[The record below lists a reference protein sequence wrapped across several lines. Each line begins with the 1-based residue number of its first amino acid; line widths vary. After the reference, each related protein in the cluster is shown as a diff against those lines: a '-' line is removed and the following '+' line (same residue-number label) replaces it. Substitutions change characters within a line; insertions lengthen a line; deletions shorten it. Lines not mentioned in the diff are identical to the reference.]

1 MPIATQLAPFI
12 AWLAS
17 REPDAELRRRYR
29 EHVRSYLEFAADHEG
44 PPEQAH
50 LAWEATLPRTDATR
64 AERATALA
72 RFAEHRQIIERTR
85 VPT

>member
-1 MPIATQLAPFI
+1 MTIATQLAPFI

-29 EHVRSYLEFAADHEG
+29 EHVRSYLEFVARNDGAT
-44 PPEQAH
+44 EQAW
-50 LAWEATLPRTDATR
+50 AATLPRQDPLR

-72 RFAEHRQIIERTR
+72 RFAEHRQIIERTS
-85 VPT
+85 VPS